1 MAEVLQGSFS
11 TNKYTTASHGTLGI
25 NVSWTATQNIADNT
39 STIKWTV
46 KSNGTMSSGYYVK
59 CYKVIV
65 KINGTKVL
73 NTTSEFNMRGD
84 GGYKKTGTIT
94 IAHGSDGKKTVA
106 MTAQANIYYAG
117 DGNARTGS
125 DSFDL
130 KTINRYALLTS
141 GTDFTNEVGT
151 NGYPNIVYTN
161 PAGIALTSN
170 LKARITWKDTN
181 DQDQATSWVTLN
193 DEGGT
198 YTFNSSSLTAAN
210 INSMLAACPEANF
223 LAVKFDLQSTMGGVD
238 YHNYKD
244 AVMNVVNANPV
255 FTTEASYQDAN
266 ATVVSIAGGNIVQ
279 RQSKLQILHGTA
291 AAQKGAS
298 LANSPYTLNFN
309 GADYGFV
316 GNYVEFD
323 KPDLA
328 GTYRATI
335 TAKDTRGNTATS
347 YFDVEILDWT
357 EPAADC
363 LLERQNSFESTCDFK
378 VTAHISSLAGYNVSH
393 LAIMEK
399 HKEAGSQNWSQ
410 PASVQ
415 DDTLTTLSL
424 ANNSAWDVVV
434 SVTDAFA
441 TTDYTLSVGKGIP
454 FLFKDR
460 HRNSIGF
467 NAIPDE
473 DDQVIIGEDC
483 TAKVNRV
490 KFPYVY
496 STTEKIVGYWIDGR
510 PIYKRLIELS
520 SDVSLSANAWKNSAL
535 TVEEDIIII
544 DAKTM
549 YYNSQYDA
557 FSIWNFVAAQT
568 NTSNKKAIDLYNSR
582 DSACSVNMLVIEYI
596 KPTQNNS

>member
-1 MAEVLQGSFS
+1 MALSGSFNTTKYS
-11 TNKYTTASHGTLGI
+11 TSSHGTLGL
-25 NVSWTATQNIADNT
+25 NVSWTATQNIANNT

-65 KINGTKVL
+65 KINGVNVI

-84 GGYKKTGTIT
+84 GGYKKTGSIV
-94 IAHGSDGKKTVA
+94 IAHGEDGSKTVA
-106 MTAQANIYYAG
+106 MSAQANIYYAG
-117 DGNARTGS
+117 DSNAQKGS
-125 DSFDL
+125 KSFTL
-130 KTINRYALLTS
+130 NTINRYALIS
-141 GTDFTNEVGT
+141 SATDFTNES
-151 NGYPNIVYTN
+151 YPTIVYTN
-161 PAGIALTSN
+161 PAGSTLTDG
-170 LKARITWKDTN
+170 LKVRLMWNSRAN
-181 DQDQATSWVTLN
+181 YTSWVDLN
-193 DEGGT
+193 NEGGT
-198 YTFNSSSLTAAN
+198 YTFDSSSLESADIT
-210 INSMLAACPEANF
+210 SMLASCSDSNTLPVEVC
-223 LAVKFDLQSTMGGVD
+223 LASTMDNVEYYD
-238 YHNYKD
+238 YKSI
-244 AVMNVVNANPV
+244 VMNVVNANPV
-255 FTTEASYQDAN
+255 FTTAASYQDAN

-298 LANSPYTLNFN
+298 LASSPYTLNFN

-335 TAKDTRGNTATS
+335 TATDTRGNTATS
-347 YFDVEILDWT
+347 YFDIEILDWT
-357 EPAADC
+357 EPTADC

-378 VTAHISSLAGYNVSH
+378 ITAHISSLAGYNVSH
-393 LAIMEK
+393 LAITEK

-415 DDTLTTLSL
+415 DDTLTTLTL

-454 FLFKDR
+454 YLFKDR
-460 HRNSIGF
+460 KRNAIGF

-496 STTEKIVGYWIDGR
+496 STTEKIVGYWTDGR
-510 PIYKRLIELS
+510 PIYKRLIELNT
-520 SDVSLSANAWKNSAL
+520 DVSLSANAWKNTAL
-535 TVEEDIIII
+535 TVEEDIIVI
-544 DAKTM
+544 DSKAM
-549 YYNSQYDA
+549 YYSSQYDM
-557 FSIWNFVAAQT
+557 FSVWNFVAAQT

-582 DSACSVNMLVIEYI
+582 DSACNVNRLVIEYI